1 MRKTILP
8 LITLFA
14 ATCFIS
20 CDKNTNPESTEKIPI
35 RISSSVTKVSG
46 DTFEQG
52 DAIGLYVVNAT
63 ENEDGSWESGTLADT
78 GNHLDNIRYEYKG
91 SWNADKEYYWKDAR
105 TQADFYCYYPYN
117 SKASN
122 VESIK
127 FTTPVNQSTLSGFKS
142 AEILWGHAALKSPS
156 EEYVNILTSHMMC
169 QFVIEVKPGKGF
181 NAESLY
187 NSISKIRV
195 NNVMNQSVLNL
206 KTGMLYAEGSPT
218 DIAPYY
224 DGKTYRIML
233 APQTV
238 LATSPLITITI
249 DGRERTLSKNIQF
262 VSNTRKKC
270 TITIDKLNEGIN
282 VSIGGWIDDGT
293 DYGGTL
299 N

>member
-14 ATCFIS
+14 ATCFTS
-20 CDKNTNPESTEKIPI
+20 CDKNAKTEPEVKIPI
-35 RISSSVTKVSG
+35 RISSSVTKISG
-46 DTFEQG
+46 DTFEYG

-63 ENEDGSWESGTLADT
+63 ENEDGSWKSGSLADA
-78 GNHLDNIRYEYKG
+78 GNHMDNVRYEYNN

-105 TQADFYCYYPYN
+105 TQADFYCYLPYV
-117 SKASN
+117 KDAG
-122 VESIK
+122 SIEGIK
-127 FTTPVNQSTLSGFKS
+127 IDTPTDQSTLAGFKS
-142 AEILWGHAALKSPS
+142 AEVLWGRAELRSPS

-169 QFVIEVKPGKGF
+169 QFIIEIKPGKGF
-181 NAESLY
+181 TKESLEK
-187 NSISKIRV
+187 SISKIRI
-195 NNVMNQSVLNL
+195 NNIMTQGILNL
-206 KTGMLYAEGSPT
+206 KTGTLYAEGTPA
-218 DIAPYY
+218 DISPYY
-224 DGKTYRIML
+224 DGSSYRVML

-238 LATSPLITITI
+238 LATSPLVTITV
-249 DGRERTLSKNIQF
+249 DGRDRTLSKNLQF

-293 DYGGTL
+293 DYGATL